1 MTKIFVNLPVKD
13 LAVSMEFFGKL
24 GFEFNPEYTNETA
37 ACMVV
42 SQDIFVMLLLEDF
55 FQTFTKKEVADAK
68 SVTEVLTALS
78 VETREAVD
86 ELLAVA
92 LEAGAVEA
100 RETQDLGF
108 MYSRSF
114 EDPDGHIW
122 EIFYMDEKAVAEETA
137 EKQAA

>member
-1 MTKIFVNLPVKD
+1 MATKIFVNLPVKD

-24 GFEFNPEYTNETA
+24 GFEFNPEYTNEKA

-42 SQDIFVMLLLEDF
+42 SGDIFVMLLTEDF

-92 LEAGAVEA
+92 LESGAVEA
-100 RETQDLGF
+100 REAQDLDF

-122 EIFYMDEKAVAEETA
+122 EIVYMDEKAVAEEA
-137 EKQAA
+137 KKA

>member
-1 MTKIFVNLPVKD
+1 MATKIFVNLPVKD

-24 GFEFNPEYTNETA
+24 GFEFNPEYTNENA

-42 SQDIFVMLLLEDF
+42 SDDIFVMLLLEDF

-92 LEAGAVEA
+92 LEAGAAEA
-100 RETQDLGF
+100 REAQDLGF

-122 EIFYMDEKAVAEETA
+122 EIVYMDEKAVAAETKEA
-137 EKQAA
+137 

>member
-1 MTKIFVNLPVKD
+1 MATKIFVNLPVKD
-13 LAVSMEFFGKL
+13 LQVSMEFFKKL
-24 GFEFNPEYTNETA
+24 GFGFNEQFTNENA

-42 SQDIFVMLLLEDF
+42 SEDIFVMLLLEDF

-92 LEAGAVEA
+92 LQAGAAEA
-100 RETQDLGF
+100 REVQDLGF

-122 EIFYMDEKAVAEETA
+122 EIFFMDEKSVAEDT
-137 EKQAA
+137 KQSA

>member
-1 MTKIFVNLPVKD
+1 MSIL
-13 LAVSMEFFGKL
+13 LELSQVSMEFFKKL
-24 GFEFNPEYTNETA
+24 GFGFNEQFTNENA

-42 SQDIFVMLLLEDF
+42 SEDIFVMLLLEDF

-92 LEAGAVEA
+92 LQAGAAEA
-100 RETQDLGF
+100 REVQDLGF

-122 EIFYMDEKAVAEETA
+122 EIFFMDEKSVAEDT
-137 EKQAA
+137 KQSA